1 MLILDQLSVLANFA
15 KAMYLLIR
23 ILAKSHKSLVTA
35 LLESIDQNVY
45 SKISSSL
52 KSLNHRGVP
61 IWLLPIS
68 NKFILNCA
76 DIRYSTMYTSQDG
89 ELRNYLHNT

>member
-1 MLILDQLSVLANFA
+1 MLILDQLSVLANIA
-15 KAMYLLIR
+15 KAMYLLIG

-45 SKISSSL
+45 SKIC
-52 KSLNHRGVP
+52 RGVP